1 MHRWDEGSF
10 PFRYQ
15 EAFCSYQQE
24 SQNQDGM
31 DEESFQ
37 ELAADYKRLMGRE
50 TKKKKKKRR
59 RRSGYAY
66 EAKMNEGTKMFV
78 GCNSIR
84 AKHGKIQEAL
94 VEARLTSEEFRLCS
108 HHCTH
113 WYQGK
118 DVQLGESKPCC
129 C

>member
-37 ELAADYKRLMGRE
+37 ELAADYQRLMGRNQNKE
-50 TKKKKKKRR
+50 KKKKKKKEKKKKKKKKKKR
-59 RRSGYAY
+59 
-66 EAKMNEGTKMFV
+66 V
-78 GCNSIR
+78 C
-84 AKHGKIQEAL
+84 L
-94 VEARLTSEEFRLCS
+94 
-108 HHCTH
+108 
-113 WYQGK
+113 
-118 DVQLGESKPCC
+118 
-129 C
+129 

>member
-37 ELAADYKRLMGRE
+37 ELAADYQRLMGRE
-50 TKKKKKKRR
+50 TKKKRKKEKKRKR
-59 RRSGYAY
+59 KEEEEE
-66 EAKMNEGTKMFV
+66 EAGMLMKL
-78 GCNSIR
+78 R
-84 AKHGKIQEAL
+84 
-94 VEARLTSEEFRLCS
+94 
-108 HHCTH
+108 
-113 WYQGK
+113 
-118 DVQLGESKPCC
+118 
-129 C
+129 